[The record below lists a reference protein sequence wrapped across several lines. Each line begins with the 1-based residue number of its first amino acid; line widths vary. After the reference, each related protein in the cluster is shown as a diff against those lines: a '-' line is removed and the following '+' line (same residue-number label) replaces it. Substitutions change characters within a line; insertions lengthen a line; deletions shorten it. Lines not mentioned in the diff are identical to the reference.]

1 MKQDKKNINLI
12 LALANIEIEEL
23 AIEGQVQNAF
33 NLKVDA
39 LEISK
44 NSKNKKTNWFSRN
57 GEAQTIDITKGIQ
70 GIFPS
75 YARWI

>member
-1 MKQDKKNINLI
+1 MKKPKKNTNLRSTQTK
-12 LALANIEIEEL
+12 AEIEEL

-44 NSKNKKTNWFSRN
+44 NSKNKKTN
-57 GEAQTIDITKGIQ
+57 
-70 GIFPS
+70 
-75 YARWI
+75 

>member
-1 MKQDKKNINLI
+1 MKNKKETNLI
-12 LALANIEIEEL
+12 SALANIEIEEL

-44 NSKNKKTNWFSRN
+44 NSKNKKT
-57 GEAQTIDITKGIQ
+57 I
-70 GIFPS
+70 
-75 YARWI
+75 

>member
-1 MKQDKKNINLI
+1 MKKYKKDTNLI
-12 LALANIEIEEL
+12 SALANIEIEEL

-44 NSKNKKTNWFSRN
+44 NSKNKKTN
-57 GEAQTIDITKGIQ
+57 
-70 GIFPS
+70 
-75 YARWI
+75 

>member
-1 MKQDKKNINLI
+1 MKNKKDTNLI
-12 LALANIEIEEL
+12 AALANTEIEEL
-23 AIEGQVQNAF
+23 AIEGQVQNAL

-44 NSKNKKTNWFSRN
+44 NSKNKKTIWFRRY

-70 GIFPS
+70 GVFPCD
-75 YARWI
+75 AQWI